1 MSEHIVSSFNEDME
15 GLKSE
20 LVRMGQLVVD
30 QIDSAVKSLKTR
42 DVQLSN
48 RVRLNDKQVDAIND
62 DIEERVMA
70 ILALRHPFAVDL
82 RETIAALKIARE
94 LERIGDLAKNCAMRV
109 GVVVEDDKIKGTKNI
124 VKMGK
129 QVSANVAQ
137 AMQSYAE
144 RDVDK
149 ALEVWFGD
157 EAIDDYCNAVFET
170 VLTGMM
176 ADNSNINA
184 ATQLTF
190 IAKNFER
197 MGDNATRIASATH
210 YVVTAESIRE
220 QRPKSDRTSTTRY
233 LLEDDDDE
241 D

>member
-15 GLKSE
+15 GLKAE
-20 LVRMGQLVVD
+20 LVRMGVLVVD
-30 QIDSAVKSLKTR
+30 QIDSAVKSLKSR

-109 GVVVEDDKIKGTKNI
+109 GVVIEDDKIKGTKKI
-124 VKMGK
+124 TKMGK
-129 QVSANVAQ
+129 QVSANVAL
-137 AMQSYAE
+137 AMKSYSE
-144 RDVDK
+144 RDMDT

-157 EAIDDYCNAVFET
+157 EAIDDFCNAVFET

-184 ATQLTF
+184 CTQLTF

-197 MGDNATRIASATH
+197 MGDHATRIASATH

-220 QRPKSDRTSTTRY
+220 KRPKSDRTSTTRY
-233 LLEDDDDE
+233 LLEDDEDE

>member
-15 GLKSE
+15 GLKAE
-20 LVRMGQLVVD
+20 LVRMGELVVD
-30 QIDSAVKSLKTR
+30 QIDSAVKSLKSR
-42 DVQLSN
+42 DTQLSN

-109 GVVVEDDKIKGTKNI
+109 GVVVEDDKIKGTKKI
-124 VKMGK
+124 TKMGK
-129 QVSANVAQ
+129 QVSANVALVMQ
-137 AMQSYAE
+137 AYAD
-144 RDVDK
+144 RDVDT

-157 EAIDDYCNAVFET
+157 EAIDDFCNAVFET

-197 MGDNATRIASATH
+197 MGDHATRIASATH

-220 QRPKSDRTSTTRY
+220 KRPKSDRTSTTRY
-233 LLEDDDDE
+233 LLEDDEDE
-241 D
+241 V